1 MTQQREK
8 RTAAEW
14 FTFAVSS
21 AIVLAVV
28 ALIAGQMFDGHSPP
42 SISARAM
49 GSVTE
54 KAGRF
59 YVPVEV
65 VNHGDET
72 AANVQI
78 TVELTVD
85 GETVTEGDQ
94 SIDFLPG
101 GDTDTLVFVVDDDPE
116 EGELDVQVAG
126 YAEP

>member
-8 RTAAEW
+8 RTGAEW

-21 AIVLAVV
+21 LIVLGVV
-28 ALIAGQMFDGHSPP
+28 ALIAGQMRDGHAPP
-42 SISARAM
+42 SISARAVAPVREQ
-49 GSVTE
+49 GG
-54 KAGRF
+54 KF

-65 VNHGDET
+65 TNRGDET
-72 AANVQI
+72 AANVQV

-94 SIDFLPG
+94 SIDFLAG
-101 GDTDTLVFVVDDDPE
+101 GDTETLVFAVDDDPE
-116 EGELDVQVAG
+116 EGELDIQVAG